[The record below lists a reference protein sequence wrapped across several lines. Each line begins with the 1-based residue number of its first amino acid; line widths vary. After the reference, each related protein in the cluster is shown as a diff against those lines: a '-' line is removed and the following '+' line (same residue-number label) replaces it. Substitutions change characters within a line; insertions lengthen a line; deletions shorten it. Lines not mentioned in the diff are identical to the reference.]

1 MTEYTTT
8 EIRNVA
14 FVGHAGAGKTLLTE
28 ALAHNAGA
36 ITAKGSI
43 EKGTTVTDF
52 DDLEKKHQHSLTS
65 SLAAFDHNGWQVNL
79 IDTPGYPDFIGSA
92 FSVLPAVETVA
103 IVINAQRGIESTARR
118 MLEWARDQNQCR
130 MVIINRIDAEEVDLE
145 AVYEQVR
152 TVFGRECLAVNL
164 PATGGTTVADCFFS
178 PTGESDF
185 SSVEKAHTA
194 IVDQTVEVDE
204 ELIDRKSVV

>member
-145 AVYEQVR
+145 AVYNR
-152 TVFGRECLAVNL
+152 SRLCLAENAWQLTYRL
-164 PATGGTTVADCFFS
+164 PAALLLQIVFS
-178 PTGESDF
+178 ARQESPIF
-185 SSVEKAHTA
+185 LQLKKHTRRSW
-194 IVDQTVEVDE
+194 IK
-204 ELIDRKSVV
+204 LLKSMKS